1 MHNNGVCHR
10 DLKPNNILCSTDGS
24 LNIKITDFNVSK
36 FVANFKD
43 ISTNAE
49 NFSKIKMWTYTGTIS
64 FSAPEILKENNE
76 YDEKIDI
83 WSAGVILYT
92 MLCG

>member
-49 NFSKIKMWTYTGTIS
+49 NFSKIKM
-64 FSAPEILKENNE
+64 
-76 YDEKIDI
+76 
-83 WSAGVILYT
+83 
-92 MLCG
+92 